1 MKLAVKTLKG
11 EKFDVIV
18 ESDHTISQVKG
29 IIVRVHFRDRKRWC
43 LQDKDRFRTNRDTSV
58 AYCSNNSCVRPS
70 CLFFFKQQESQKAEL
85 VASTLKLIHSGK
97 ILKDEDVLSACGIKE
112 NDFLVVMVTKA
123 KKAAAPKE
131 TTTTAATVSPAVA
144 APPAVSTAVDTAT
157 TAAAAAAV
165 APTPT
170 NAAAVVE
177 TASTTTT
184 PATSTAVT
192 APDAPRPVDAFPE
205 DVVSNLT
212 SMGFPEPEVRHCLRA
227 AHGNPDVAVEFLTNG
242 IPDGVSEAANLVQAT
257 NSSSSAVTST
267 PSAAAVSSTTTTRP
281 LQALRNHPQFDAL
294 RRLVQTNPA
303 ALQQVLTQIGQQQP
317 DLLAEINANQA
328 VFLEMMNEP
337 IAAAPA
343 APSGN
348 SSRTASAVGGSAD
361 ANAMMM
367 DELGGGNPA
376 QMAQM
381 IQSMS
386 AEELQQMAQMMGIS
400 ADQLRDTA
408 RMIGQMPP
416 EQLNQFM
423 MQAMA
428 GNGMEGMMGGAGG
441 AGQHVLRL
449 TEEEMAAVDR
459 LTEMGF
465 DRSEAAQAF
474 LACDKN
480 EALAANLLMDS
491 MANGGF
497 FGGDD
502 DNNGGNDN
510 DADDN
515 DDVDNM
521 YD

>member
-1 MKLAVKTLKG
+1 M
-11 EKFDVIV
+11 
-18 ESDHTISQVKG
+18 
-29 IIVRVHFRDRKRWC
+29 
-43 LQDKDRFRTNRDTSV
+43 N
-58 AYCSNNSCVRPS
+58 
-70 CLFFFKQQESQKAEL
+70 QESQKSEL
-85 VASTLKLIHSGK
+85 AASTLKLIHSGK
-97 ILKDEDVLSACGIKE
+97 ILKDEDIISACGIKE

-123 KKAAAPKE
+123 KKPAVPKEDAAAATTTPA
-131 TTTTAATVSPAVA
+131 TTTAA
-144 APPAVSTAVDTAT
+144 APPAVSTAVDASAI
-157 TAAAAAAV
+157 AAE

-170 NAAAVVE
+170 NAAVE
-177 TASTTTT
+177 AASTTT
-184 PATSTAVT
+184 PAPTTATV
-192 APDAPRPVDAFPE
+192 PDAPRPVDTFPNE
-205 DVVSNLT
+205 VVTNLT
-212 SMGFPEPEVRHCLRA
+212 SMGFPEAEVRHCLRA

-257 NSSSSAVTST
+257 NSSAAT
-267 PSAAAVSSTTTTRP
+267 PSAAASSSTTRP

-294 RRLVQTNPA
+294 RRLVQTNPG

-328 VFLEMMNEP
+328 TFLEMMNEP
-337 IAAAPA
+337 IPA
-343 APSGN
+343 
-348 SSRTASAVGGSAD
+348 TASAASSGTTARSASALGGNAD

-367 DELGGGNPA
+367 DELGAGNPA

-416 EQLNQFM
+416 EQLSQFM

-428 GNGMEGMMGGAGG
+428 GGGMDGMMGGGAG

-502 DNNGGNDN
+502 DNNGGNNNN
-510 DADDN
+510 DADDD